1 MAERAAR
8 GFTNIECVRFAAPDV
23 KLAAGAG
30 FRGLTLYPM
39 ILCQQCTNPN
49 PYSSETCSSCGARL
63 LIITSTPTAAA
74 YGGVESLLRPTLEE
88 HLLERIS
95 SLESQLE
102 RSEERLEMVLELL
115 HRQATSGL
123 YDHAMLDAL
132 VEHLSDRGAVEGGT
146 LETLWRDRI
155 AEHYEDASEQ
165 EEIARRIELMLGSFG
180 GENFDLFARLLD
192 TGGDLF
198 REGNVKRG
206 IRYFEKALVLD
217 PANVVLALFV
227 GEHFFRLNKPVLARA
242 YLERAI
248 QERADNYTARL
259 MLGII
264 CGDDG
269 DLEVAK
275 RHLGRALRI
284 KRDSFAAHYGLGRIL
299 ASEGRLREALT
310 HLKRA
315 LSLKPTAE
323 MYYLVGRAYLEE
335 GRTEVA
341 VRHLR
346 RCVQMDPKFDAA
358 LYHLGLIYLRQ
369 ENLLLAQEHFRA
381 AYEINPRESRYRTA
395 LRARKAGQLAP
406 LPVFARAAISK
417 RKVVSGADERLAE
430 LLRSDLLDAQNPA
443 AEVRKGQ
450 KRG

>member
-1 MAERAAR
+1 
-8 GFTNIECVRFAAPDV
+8 
-23 KLAAGAG
+23 
-30 FRGLTLYPM
+30 M
-39 ILCQQCTNPN
+39 ILCQQCTHQN
-49 PYSSETCSSCGARL
+49 PYNCDTCVACGARL
-63 LIITSTPTAAA
+63 MIITCTPAAAA
-74 YGGVESLLRPTLEE
+74 YGGVDSLLRPTLEE

-102 RSEERLEMVLELL
+102 RAQDRLELVLDLV

-132 VEHLSDRGAVEGGT
+132 VEHLSERGAVEGGK

-155 AEHYEDASEQ
+155 AEHYEEASEQ
-165 EEIARRIELMLGSFG
+165 EEFDKRIERMLGGFG

-192 TGGDLF
+192 TGADLVI
-198 REGNVKRG
+198 EGNAKRG

-227 GEHFFRLNKPVLARA
+227 GEHFFRFNKPVLART
-242 YLERAI
+242 YLEQAI
-248 QERADNYTARL
+248 QKEANNYPARL
-259 MLGII
+259 MLGVI

-269 DLEVAK
+269 DLDSAK
-275 RHLGRALRI
+275 RHLSRALKIR
-284 KRDSFAAHYGLGRIL
+284 RNSFAAHYGLGRIL
-299 ASEGRLREALT
+299 VSEGRVREALT

-323 MYYLVGRAYLEE
+323 MYYLVGRAYLED
-335 GRTEVA
+335 GRSEVA

-346 RCVQMDPKFDAA
+346 RCVEMDPKFDAA

-369 ENLLLAQEHFRA
+369 ENLLLAQEHFHA
-381 AYEINPRESRYRTA
+381 AYAINPRESRYRTA
-395 LRARKAGQLAP
+395 LRARKAGQLSP
-406 LPVFARAAISK
+406 LPVFGGAVSK
-417 RKVVSGADERLAE
+417 RKVVSSGDIRLAE
-430 LLRSDLLDAQNPA
+430 LLRSDLLESQKQAH
-443 AEVRKGQ
+443 EVRKGQ